1 MAEEKKDSKSK
12 IIIIV
17 LVIVIVLMAAGGVTA
32 FILLNNNNGN
42 QTKDDNPAVT
52 TEAESKSENSNPL
65 LLNYDSGAVALDEN
79 GLEKQIEEMR
89 KNSEGN
95 VSLEYK
101 NEAESTNG
109 KDFNC
114 YLANSELNT
123 EDMFFAVFTDASMT
137 EQMYLSGLIKPG
149 TSIQKFTS
157 DIPLEK
163 GEYSAVC
170 VFTTVSDDHETM
182 TSQIAVELKLTVK

>member
-1 MAEEKKDSKSK
+1 
-12 IIIIV
+12 
-17 LVIVIVLMAAGGVTA
+17 MAAGGTAA

-42 QTKDDNPAVT
+42 QANDDKSAVT
-52 TEAESKSENSNPL
+52 TDSDQKSGNNPL
-65 LLNYDSGAVALDEN
+65 QLGYDSAAVALDEN

-89 KNSEGN
+89 KNSEGS

-109 KDFNC
+109 KEFDC

-123 EDMFFAVFTDASMT
+123 EDMFFAIFTDASMT
-137 EQMYLSGLIKPG
+137 EQMYLSGLLKPG

-157 DIPLEK
+157 EIPLEK

-182 TSQIAVELKLTVK
+182 TSQVAVELKLTVK

>member
-17 LVIVIVLMAAGGVTA
+17 LVIVIVLMAAGGTAA

-42 QTKDDNPAVT
+42 QANDDKSAVT
-52 TEAESKSENSNPL
+52 TDSDQKSGNNPL
-65 LLNYDSGAVALDEN
+65 QLGYDSAAVALDEN

-89 KNSEGN
+89 KNSEGS

-109 KDFNC
+109 KEFDC

-123 EDMFFAVFTDASMT
+123 EDMFFAIFTDASMT
-137 EQMYLSGLIKPG
+137 EQMYLSGLLKPG

-157 DIPLEK
+157 EIPLEK

-182 TSQIAVELKLTVK
+182 TSQVAVELKLTVK